1 MKDIESYS
9 DNDLIEELE
18 VRGYRMEVN
27 YDLVDLKLY
36 DDIVAVFDSLDCFL
50 REKLRNEI
58 IKFKKTNG

>member
-36 DDIVAVFDSLDCFL
+36 DDIVAVFDSLDCFS

-58 IKFKKTNG
+58 IKFKESNG

>member
-50 REKLRNEI
+50 REKLRDEV
-58 IKFKKTNG
+58 IKFEKKL